1 MRLVTTRK
9 RLLMYLFF
17 ALVLGSWGSTDLVA
31 QPINSFPYFYDFEN
45 ETTGP
50 TASNPTY
57 AMQQPGWL
65 NASGDDMDWTNDV
78 NNTGSGNTGPNLD
91 HTPGAGTFY
100 MYLETSGGGAGRI
113 ANLETPTFDFTTA
126 PAPQVSFWYHMF
138 GATTGS
144 LFFEV
149 STNGGTTWT
158 SIWSRTGQ
166 QQTSSAD
173 PWLQAVVNTAA
184 YGGNANVKFR
194 FRGVTGTSF
203 TGDIG
208 LDDFLVENIL
218 PDNAGVSAL
227 VSPVPGAAAG
237 TYAVDVTLEN
247 FGSNA
252 LNSVDIE
259 WDVNGVAQ
267 TTTSYTGPA
276 IAAFGN
282 TTVNLSAATTFAGGL
297 TTLRFWTK
305 NPNST
310 TDSDPGNDTLTTLFC
325 TGLAGTYTVG
335 TAASDFATIPA
346 AISALYNCGIGG
358 AVTFEVQAGNY
369 TTPILLNQPIIGSS
383 ATNTVTWDGLGQ
395 GATITVASGAVVTL
409 DGVDH
414 VTIQNFVLSNTNS
427 STAWGVILTD
437 AADYNSILNN
447 RVIMVPSS
455 SFNTAGIVSTGS
467 TTSVSTNGNN
477 ANHTLIEG
485 NTITGADRGISLR
498 GTSTTVYNVGN
509 VIRNNDISNADN
521 YGVYTYYQDSC
532 IIEGNTIYDFP
543 STFHYGVYCWYTDNY
558 RVDANNIEAVDY
570 GIYLSRSNSQ
580 TSSVVTGPSSVANN
594 MVQTEDD
601 RGIYMLTTRSTNF
614 YHNTVRSENASAC
627 VWSNF
632 DNTVDVKNNIFIST
646 STNDYAFETFTNDVF
661 SGLDY
666 NLFYKNPS
674 NTNLISYGGTFY
686 TDLVDWQTNN
696 ANGYGVNSI
705 EGLPT
710 FVAPDDLHVDGPLVD
725 NQGVVTNV
733 VVDIDGDVRPAVGSA
748 SVDIG
753 ADEFTPPQ
761 NDAGV
766 AQLISPT
773 LPISAG
779 FSSIEINVRNYGTNT
794 LSTFDVSWQINNNT
808 PITTTYTGAPIQ
820 VGGNANMILAN
831 VNLPANTTQLT
842 FWTENPNGAIDERLS
857 NDTLV
862 VNLCAGLA
870 GTYSVG
876 TPVSDFPS
884 IDAAVIALEECGVNG
899 AVVFEV
905 AAGLYN
911 GPIVLGEIA
920 GVSAVNTV
928 TFDGYDRA
936 DATLTHDG
944 TGVNTGATITLDG
957 ADYITFKNFTIE
969 NTGTAI
975 GYGVLLINEA
985 NYNTIE
991 DNNITVSVVSSNAN
1005 IIGILS
1011 SASFTASTPGTGT
1024 EGNNANFTMIRNNE
1038 ITGGNSGITLE
1049 GGIPDF
1055 ENLNN
1060 KVYNNEIHDCYN
1072 FAIYVD
1078 EQDSLMLVGNE
1089 IYGLGS
1095 NNGDAVQLFD
1105 IKNFTI
1111 RENNIVSRD
1120 YGLAIF
1126 GGFSANDKSRDGLIA
1141 NNMIQTEASG
1151 EALYLRDVIATLI
1164 YHNTFEAGLRAVW
1177 LDNQANIDFRNNIMA
1192 TGSGT
1197 CFYTL
1202 DPVSMSG
1209 MDNNLYYISGSGDAV
1224 RFGTNTYPTLLNWQ
1238 TTGVAGY
1245 DVNSVSGNPNFVNG
1259 LFVSG
1264 PLAIDTADP
1273 NLTVPITYDINGD
1286 PRPLG
1291 VRPDIGADEHLIIAN
1306 DVMAVEVVSPDGCGQ
1321 ANHDVI
1327 VAIANVGSNVLVSI
1341 PVTVNV
1347 TGSATATF
1355 SATQQI
1361 LAPGTTA
1368 NTTMGSINTAAG
1380 GTYNIQV
1387 IVNLGN
1393 DGNRMN
1399 DTINTVVTINPN
1411 NHNALMMTGDT
1422 IVCAGNTA
1430 TISTVASYGPATIMW
1445 YDAPVGGNLITMG
1458 NGFTTMPLTTTT
1470 SYYAEIRGCSSPRAV
1485 ATVSVDSI
1493 GIDIDLGADLT
1504 ACGGSIAEIIP
1515 TITNS
1520 TATRIEWQDGALT
1533 TTYDATSTGDYY
1545 ATVTNANG
1553 CTDTDTVNVAVS
1565 AMPTIAET
1573 TNNVSCGNANDG
1585 AIDLTVTG
1593 GTGSFSY
1600 TWSNAATTEDVS
1612 GLAGGFYVVTIEDN
1626 GTASNCSYVMTY
1638 EVTEPTVLSANVD
1651 NTNLDC
1657 DGTGGSVD
1665 ITVSGGTAGYTYLW
1679 STGATTEDLSN
1690 APAGMQTV
1698 TITDANG
1705 CNTTASGTVTAAT
1718 PIVITIDTIR
1728 PEILSTQG
1736 GIEITVTGGS
1746 DTSNLR
1752 YTWNTGATTADLLGL
1767 VAGTYDVTVTDII
1780 TGCQQVLT
1788 GIVVP
1793 YQLPNSIDQI
1803 EDLSN
1808 LEVYP
1813 NPTTGKVWVNLNLS
1827 KTTTVQLSVMSI
1839 TGQAVQQFEPSEQLQ
1854 QTYEVD
1860 FSNYP
1865 AGVYLARFI
1874 IGDEVKT
1881 VKVIVE

>member
-1 MRLVTTRK
+1 MKLITAKK
-9 RLLMYLFF
+9 RLLTLLFF
-17 ALVLGSWGSTDLVA
+17 SFFLASWGSSGLAA
-31 QPINSFPYFYDFEN
+31 QINSFPYFYDFEN

-50 TASNPTY
+50 TFSNPTY

-65 NASGDDMDWTNDV
+65 NATGDDMDWTNDV

-100 MYLETSGGGAGRI
+100 MYLETSGGGTGRV
-113 ANLETPTFDFTTA
+113 ANLETPTFDFTAA
-126 PAPQVSFWYHMF
+126 PTPQVSFWYHMY

-149 STNGGTTWT
+149 STNNGSTWT
-158 SIWSRTGQ
+158 TIWSRTGQ
-166 QQTSSAD
+166 QQTSSND

-184 YGGNANVKFR
+184 YGGNASVKFR

-218 PDNAGVSAL
+218 PDNAGISAM
-227 VSPVPGAAAG
+227 VSPVPGASAG

-247 FGSNA
+247 FGSNV
-252 LNSVDIE
+252 LNSADIE
-259 WDVNGVAQ
+259 WEVNGVAQ
-267 TTTSYTGPA
+267 TSTAFTGPA

-282 TTVNLSAATTFAGGL
+282 TTVNLSAATAFASGL

-305 NPNST
+305 NPNGT

-335 TAASDFATIPA
+335 TAASDFLTIPDA
-346 AISALYNCGIGG
+346 VNALYNCGIGG

-369 TTPILLNQPIIGSS
+369 TTPIVLNQAITGSS
-383 ATNTVTWDGLGQ
+383 ATNTVTWDGLAQ

-409 DGVDH
+409 EEVDY
-414 VTIQNFVLSNTNS
+414 VTIQNFVLANTNTT
-427 STAWGVILTD
+427 TAWGVILTNG
-437 AADYNSILNN
+437 ADYNSILNN
-447 RVIMVPSS
+447 RVVMAPSTA
-455 SFNTAGIVSTGS
+455 FNTAGIVSTGS
-467 TTSVSTNGNN
+467 TASVSTNGNN

-485 NTITGADRGISLR
+485 NTITGSDRGISLR
-498 GTSTTVYNVGN
+498 GPSTTNYNVGN

-532 IIEGNTIYDFP
+532 IVEGNTIYNFP
-543 STFHYGVYCWYTDNY
+543 STFHYGIYCWYTDNFK
-558 RVDANNIEAVDY
+558 VESNDVQAVDY
-570 GIYLSRSNSQ
+570 GIYMSRSNSQ
-580 TSSVVTGPSSVANN
+580 TGSVVTSPSSVANN

-614 YHNTVRSENASAC
+614 YHNTVRTADASAC

-632 DNTVDVKNNIFIST
+632 DNTVDVKNNIFVSNA
-646 STNDYAFETFTNDVF
+646 TNSYAFETFTNDDF
-661 SGLDY
+661 LGLDY
-666 NLFYKNPS
+666 NLFYKDPA
-674 NTNLISYGGTFY
+674 NTSIIRYSGTLY
-686 TDLVDWQTNN
+686 ADLADWQANN
-696 ANGYGVNSI
+696 PNGYGANSI

-710 FVAPDDLHVDGPLVD
+710 FVGPTDLHVDGPLID
-725 NQGVVTNV
+725 NQGVLTNII
-733 VVDIDGDVRPAVGSA
+733 VDIDGDVRPAAGSA

-766 AQLISPT
+766 AALISPT
-773 LPISAG
+773 LPITAG
-779 FSSIEINVRNYGTNT
+779 FSSIEINVRNYGTSI
-794 LSTFDVSWQINNNT
+794 LSTFDVSWQINSNT

-820 VGGNANMILAN
+820 VGGTANMILAN
-831 VNLPANTTQLT
+831 VNLPANTTELT
-842 FWTENPNGAIDERLS
+842 FWTENPNGVLDERLS

-876 TPVSDFPS
+876 TPISDFPT
-884 IDAAVIALEECGVNG
+884 IDAAITALEECGVNG
-899 AVVFEV
+899 AIVFEV
-905 AAGLYN
+905 AAGVYN

-920 GVSAVNTV
+920 GVNAINTV
-928 TFDGYDRA
+928 TFDGYNRS

-944 TGVNTGATITLDG
+944 TGLNTGATITLNG

-969 NTGTAI
+969 NTGTTL

-991 DNNITVSVVSSNAN
+991 DNDITVSVVSSSAN
-1005 IIGILS
+1005 VVGVLS
-1011 SASFTASTPGTGT
+1011 SASFIASNPGTGT
-1024 EGNNANFTMIRNNE
+1024 EGNNANYTMIRNNE

-1049 GGIPDF
+1049 GGIPDV

-1060 KVYNNEIHDCYN
+1060 KVYNNEIHDCFN
-1072 FAIYVD
+1072 FAIYAD

-1095 NNGDAVQLFD
+1095 NNADAVQLFD
-1105 IKNFTI
+1105 IRNFTI

-1126 GGFSANDKSRDGLIA
+1126 GGFSASDKSRDGLIA
-1141 NNMIQTEASG
+1141 NNMIETGASG

-1164 YHNTFEAGLRAVW
+1164 YHNTFNAGLRAVW

-1192 TGSGT
+1192 TGTGT
-1197 CFYTL
+1197 CFYTF
-1202 DPVSMSG
+1202 DAVSMSG

-1224 RFGTNTYPTLLNWQ
+1224 RFGTTTYPTLLDWQ
-1238 TTGVAGY
+1238 TTGAAGY
-1245 DVNSVSGNPNFVNG
+1245 DANSVSGNPNFVNG

-1264 PLAIDTADP
+1264 TLAIDTADP
-1273 NLTVPITYDINGD
+1273 NLVVPITYDINGD

-1321 ANHDVI
+1321 ANHDII
-1327 VAIANVGSNVLVSI
+1327 VAIANVGSNLLVSVPI
-1341 PVTVNV
+1341 TVNV
-1347 TGSATATF
+1347 TGDATATF
-1355 SATQQI
+1355 VTSQQN
-1361 LAPGTTA
+1361 LVPGVTI
-1368 NTTMGSINTAAG
+1368 NNNIGSINTAAG
-1380 GTYNIQV
+1380 GTFNIEV

-1393 DGNRMN
+1393 DGNRTN

-1411 NHNALMMTGDT
+1411 NQNALTMTGDT
-1422 IVCAGNTA
+1422 IVCTGSTA
-1430 TISTVASYGPATIMW
+1430 MVSTVASYAPSTIMW

-1458 NGFTTMPLTTTT
+1458 NGFTTMPLTATT

-1485 ATVSVDSI
+1485 ATVLVDNI
-1493 GIDIDLGADLT
+1493 GIDVDLGPDLT

-1520 TATRIEWQDGALT
+1520 TATKIEWQDGALT
-1533 TTYDATSTGDYY
+1533 TNYTASSTGDYY

-1565 AMPTIAET
+1565 PMPAIANV
-1573 TNNVSCGNANDG
+1573 TNNVSCGSASDG

-1600 TWSNAATTEDVS
+1600 AWSTSATTADIT
-1612 GLAGGFYVVTIEDN
+1612 GLAGGFYVVTIVDN
-1626 GTASNCSYVMTY
+1626 GTA
-1638 EVTEPTVLSANVD
+1638 
-1651 NTNLDC
+1651 
-1657 DGTGGSVD
+1657 
-1665 ITVSGGTAGYTYLW
+1665 
-1679 STGATTEDLSN
+1679 
-1690 APAGMQTV
+1690 
-1698 TITDANG
+1698 
-1705 CNTTASGTVTAAT
+1705 
-1718 PIVITIDTIR
+1718 
-1728 PEILSTQG
+1728 
-1736 GIEITVTGGS
+1736 
-1746 DTSNLR
+1746 
-1752 YTWNTGATTADLLGL
+1752 
-1767 VAGTYDVTVTDII
+1767 
-1780 TGCQQVLT
+1780 
-1788 GIVVP
+1788 
-1793 YQLPNSIDQI
+1793 
-1803 EDLSN
+1803 
-1808 LEVYP
+1808 
-1813 NPTTGKVWVNLNLS
+1813 
-1827 KTTTVQLSVMSI
+1827 
-1839 TGQAVQQFEPSEQLQ
+1839 
-1854 QTYEVD
+1854 
-1860 FSNYP
+1860 
-1865 AGVYLARFI
+1865 
-1874 IGDEVKT
+1874 
-1881 VKVIVE
+1881 